1 MVAVVNGIAEDEID
15 AAYKDLEANYDL
27 VEGDNDHEKYV
38 HNVRY
43 QLREYLGIKKFLD
56 DNGYDAFTDNFQD
69 LEGLEQLPGLAVQLL
84 MIDGY
89 GFGPE
94 GDFKMAG
101 LTRLLKIAADNK

>member
-27 VEGDNDHEKYV
+27 VKGDNDHEKYV

-94 GDFKMAG
+94 GG
-101 LTRLLKIAADNK
+101 LQDGRLNPLA

>member
-56 DNGYDAFTDNFQD
+56 DKGYDAFTDNFQD

-84 MIDGY
+84 MIDG
-89 GFGPE
+89 
-94 GDFKMAG
+94 
-101 LTRLLKIAADNK
+101 